1 LEGAKPK
8 DLEGAKPKDLEGAKR
23 RPSDQAG
30 AQPLAAPE
38 RNPKNRSPRDLATK
52 RERSL

>member
-1 LEGAKPK
+1 MRLKKKGGAQ
-8 DLEGAKPKDLEGAKR
+8 R

-38 RNPKNRSPRDLATK
+38 RNPKKQERSDLATK